1 MVRPAFG
8 SCQLTTTTV
17 TDNDKKVR
25 SVRITGRCPRR
36 SVMVKDYIWII
47 KTLTEWLFTYLLTR
61 WISQKWPLT
70 CPYKSMY
77 QKLLL
82 CFLVFKIKLRL
93 IQNKCFVCNIAT
105 ETFHCSVNGKVQK
118 KREDYID
125 WREYFMAMAFLA
137 AKRSKDPSSQVG
149 ACVVNKENK
158 IVGIG

>member
-8 SCQLTTTTV
+8 SCQLTTT
-17 TDNDKKVR
+17 
-25 SVRITGRCPRR
+25 SQWQQE
-36 SVMVKDYIWII
+36 SQ
-47 KTLTEWLFTYLLTR
+47 
-61 WISQKWPLT
+61 ISQNNRQVPQAVSYGQGLYLN
-70 CPYKSMY
+70 YKNVNWVIIYIFIDKMDLAEMTANMSL
-77 QKLLL
+77 QKYVSKVIMLKV
-82 CFLVFKIKLRL
+82 LVFKIKLRL

>member
-1 MVRPAFG
+1 MIIYIFI
-8 SCQLTTTTV
+8 
-17 TDNDKKVR
+17 DKMDLAEMTANMSLQKYVSKV
-25 SVRITGRCPRR
+25 
-36 SVMVKDYIWII
+36 II
-47 KTLTEWLFTYLLTR
+47 MLKV
-61 WISQKWPLT
+61 
-70 CPYKSMY
+70 
-77 QKLLL
+77 
-82 CFLVFKIKLRL
+82 LVFKIKLRL